1 LDHSRARHSGLLI
14 TPKGAPTMKKWL
26 LQSNPAK
33 FDFNHPTFL
42 SYWSFMDQAHA
53 EMLSPGDIV
62 VIWASGPNSG
72 IRAVAKVADAEPY
85 QTTSEPGSGWAP
97 EFIGQ
102 RKWVRR
108 LEAQHVLER
117 PVPRAILK
125 DDPRFAGSLILRM
138 PGGANPF
145 PVSDSE
151 WSALCEA
158 ILVESLDATPDS
170 TV

>member
-1 LDHSRARHSGLLI
+1 
-14 TPKGAPTMKKWL
+14 MKKWL
-26 LQSNPAK
+26 LQYSPDK
-33 FDFNHPTFL
+33 FDCNHPAFL
-42 SYWSFMDQAHA
+42 SHWSFMDQAHA
-53 EMLSPGDIV
+53 EKLSPGDLV
-62 VIWASGPNSG
+62 AIWASGPDSG
-72 IRAVAKVADAEPY
+72 VRAVAKVADAEPY
-85 QTTSEPGSGWAP
+85 QTTIEPGSGWAP

-108 LEAQHVLER
+108 LEAPRLVER
-117 PVPRAILK
+117 PVRRAVLR

-145 PVSDSE
+145 PVSDPE

-158 ILVESLDATPDS
+158 ILVESLDATPDL